1 MRRLLTLM
9 VSMLLF
15 FASSVFAQNKTVT
28 GKVTDE
34 KGVPVA
40 GASVQAGKVGTTT
53 GADGT
58 FTLSVPANTKQ
69 LRVTYVGFESTSV
82 SIGTSPMAIVL
93 TSEDKSLSEVV
104 VVGYGTQRKKDY
116 TGNTASI
123 KGSAVAN
130 RPVQSFDQALGGRA
144 AGVQV
149 NIPNGV
155 LNAAPVIRV
164 RGINSLSLSSVPL
177 FVIDGVPT
185 FTGDFSGT
193 NAAANPLAAI
203 NPNDI
208 ESIDI
213 AKDAAATA
221 IYGSRAANGVVFVT
235 TKKGSRGKAKVSYD
249 GWIGWNQPFGLPKL
263 LDAFQ
268 YTELKNEALRNANAF
283 SATNQFR
290 LTNGPDGKPINTNWY
305 DVVYR
310 TGMMH
315 NNAVSVSGGNESTQ
329 YYMSV
334 GYTEQEGILR
344 RNDFKR
350 LGILMNVDHKANK
363 YISLGAKLQYTNTMN
378 LASQSSGS
386 LPGEAFNT
394 TGLGRVPMIT
404 APNVAPYKNDG
415 TYNISGNLIGVMDNL
430 VGQVGFSNPVVG
442 FDLNRSNS
450 EINQMQS
457 NLYIQAKPFEF
468 LTLKSVY
475 ALDYVYVDNELY
487 QHPLSNEGFSN
498 NGFAQSWFNKTKR
511 WVWTNTAQFSKSF
524 KKHNVSA
531 LIGVEQQKTEFLGY
545 GLSRQNVNDPAFTNI
560 QGGWTTPNT
569 AGLGISDN
577 YLYSEF
583 ASANYNFDRKY
594 FIAANIRRDGAS
606 QLGANSKFG
615 TFYGI
620 SGGWEIS
627 EEDFWKQSFFGKTF
641 SSFKIRGSYGKV
653 GNISGLGN
661 YASLSQFTSGLY
673 GGAGT
678 VAFAQ
683 AGNNNLGWETSTKTD
698 FGVNFG
704 VLNNRI
710 TAELAYYKN
719 NVNGLILNVPQPP
732 SAGLPNAIATN
743 IGSLYNEGFEY
754 LIAADVVR
762 GKNFTWRASING
774 AYNHNEVTSLAPGIT
789 QILTATSNL
798 ESVNITRPG
807 YSIGQLFV
815 TRTAGV
821 DPATGRR
828 IFING
833 AGRQVF
839 FQHVAPPSQARFMYA
854 DGTTAP
860 AVGSQDAVVYGNTI
874 PRWTGGFDNTFRYKQ
889 FELNVL
895 FTYQLGYNIYFG
907 SNAGL
912 RDQRFWNNS
921 TDVLARWQKPG
932 DVTEIPRL
940 VFGDNIS
947 NGSAFP
953 LDVNVFNGNFLKLRG
968 MTFAYNLPAKYADK
982 LKISTARF
990 YVAGNNLLIFT
1001 KYPGPD
1007 PEVSSNGN
1015 TPGAPGVDRNT
1026 IANARSITVGLNI
1039 GF

>member
-1 MRRLLTLM
+1 M

-82 SIGTSPMAIVL
+82 SIGTSPMSIVL

-149 NIPNGV
+149 NIPSGV

-290 LTNGPDGKPINTNWY
+290 LTNGPDGQPINTDWY

-334 GYTEQEGILR
+334 GYTEQEGILK

-363 YISLGAKLQYTNTMN
+363 YISMGAKLQYTNSMN

-394 TGLGRVPMIT
+394 TGLGRVPLIT
-404 APNVAPYKNDG
+404 APNVAPYNNDG
-415 TYNISGNLIGVMDNL
+415 TYNLAGNLIGVMGNL

-468 LTLKSVY
+468 LTLKSTY

-487 QHPLSNEGFSN
+487 QHPLSNEGFST
-498 NGFAQSWFNKTKR
+498 NGFAQSWYNKTKR
-511 WVWTNTAQFSKSF
+511 WVWTNTAQFNKSF
-524 KKHNVSA
+524 KKHNVGA
-531 LIGVEQQKTEFLGY
+531 LIGVEQQKTEFIGY

-583 ASANYNFDRKY
+583 ASVNYNFDRKY
-594 FIAANIRRDGAS
+594 FIAANVRRDGAS

-839 FQHVAPPSQARFMYA
+839 FQHVAPAGQARFMFA
-854 DGTTAP
+854 DGTTAS

-921 TDVLARWQKPG
+921 TDVLARWQKAG

-940 VFGDNIS
+940 IFGDNIS

-953 LDVNVFNGNFLKLRG
+953 LDVNVFSGNFLKLRG
-968 MTFAYNLPAKYADK
+968 MTFAYNLPTKYADK
-982 LKISTARF
+982 MKISSARF
-990 YVAGNNLLIFT
+990 YVAGNNLAIFT